1 MAHRNPVD
9 LALRALWKERPHDLL
24 RLTRGLGAV
33 EVRPQESA
41 LRVVRDVDGVAE
53 IVRADG
59 STCRVVVEFETD
71 GRESIARR
79 MAHAAWA
86 LHGARDG
93 SPVRGVVL
101 LVAPRPDLPSVY
113 DMRDGDDVLGTYR
126 FEVVCLADLPAAA
139 LLDVPEDQL
148 GLVALVPLAR
158 DARVEHVGAALE
170 RIHAAGSQ
178 DARELYGVTTL
189 LATRTFGYDQVKNIL
204 SRELLMESETYRGW
218 RDEFLA
224 EGRAEGHAEAAR
236 QALLT
241 VARARFGDALDELV
255 VALPVEQMTAAL
267 EVIAAASSPEAA
279 EVGLRALR

>member
-1 MAHRNPVD
+1 MAPRNPVD

-24 RLTRGLGAV
+24 RLSRGLGAV
-33 EVRPQESA
+33 DVRPQESA

-53 IVRADG
+53 IVRGDG

-93 SPVRGVVL
+93 SPVRGAVL
-101 LVAPRPDLPSVY
+101 LVTPRPELPNTY

-126 FEVVCLADLPAAA
+126 FEVVCVADLPAAA
-139 LLDVPEDQL
+139 LLDAPDDHL
-148 GLVALVPLAR
+148 GWVTLVPLAR

-170 RIHAAGSQ
+170 RIYTAGSH

-189 LATRTFGYDQVKNIL
+189 LAVRTFGYDQVKNIL
-204 SRELLMESETYRGW
+204 SRELLMESETYRSW

-224 EGRAEGHAEAAR
+224 EGRAEGAR
-236 QALLT
+236 QALIT
-241 VARARFGDALDELV
+241 VARARFGDALDALV
-255 VALPVEQMTAAL
+255 AALPVERMTAAL
-267 EVIAAASSPEAA
+267 ELIASAASRDAA
-279 EVGLRALR
+279 EAGLQALR

>member
-9 LALRALWKERPHDLL
+9 LALRAVWKERPHDLL
-24 RLTRGLGAV
+24 RLTRNLSAV

-41 LRVVRDVDGVAE
+41 LRVVRDVDGVAD
-53 IVRADG
+53 IVRADS

-86 LHGARDG
+86 LHGACEA

-101 LVAPRPDLPSVY
+101 LVTPRPDLPSAY

-126 FEVVCLADLPAAA
+126 FEVVCLADLPAEA
-139 LLDVPEDQL
+139 LLDMPDEHL

-170 RIHAAGSQ
+170 RIHAVGSH

-224 EGRAEGHAEAAR
+224 EGRAEGRVEGAR
-236 QALLT
+236 QALIT
-241 VARARFGDALDELV
+241 VARARFGDALDAIV
-255 VALPVEQMTAAL
+255 VALPEEQMTAAL
-267 EVIAAASSPEAA
+267 EVIASASSPDVADA
-279 EVGLRALR
+279 GLRALR